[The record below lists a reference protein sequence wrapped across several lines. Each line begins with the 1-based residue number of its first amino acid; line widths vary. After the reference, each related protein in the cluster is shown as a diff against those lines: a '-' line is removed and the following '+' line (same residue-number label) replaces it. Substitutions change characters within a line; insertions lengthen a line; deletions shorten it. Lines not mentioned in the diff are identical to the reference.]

1 MQDFQKM
8 NRSHC
13 YSYWYFIPNTIHL
26 GDISAQSDLNKANLF
41 NSYFHSVFTKSSF
54 CCPNPHQLP
63 DINPKLGH
71 LSNTEEEVFHSLD
84 PSKATGCDGIGP
96 RLLKHCALAL
106 YHLFNLGISQSYI
119 PSEWCL
125 HLIKPLF
132 KSGDR
137 SLVQNYRL
145 ISLLCV
151 TSKILEK
158 IVFNH
163 FLQFVQDK
171 ISQYQFG
178 FMLHRSTLQKLLI
191 LLHSIVESS
200 QKSQSDLIYLD
211 FKKAFD
217 SVAHNELLFKLW
229 YVGITGNT
237 WKWLLAYLL
246 NQSQ

>member
-1 MQDFQKM
+1 MDISKLCFYRSFVLSLILQLLLLTLLIFYTRISIARFPKNKQK
-8 NRSHC
+8 SLL
-13 YSYWYFIPNTIHL
+13 YSYWYIIPNTVHL

-106 YHLFNLGISQSYI
+106 YHLFNLSISQSYI
-119 PSEWCL
+119 PSEWHL

-171 ISQYQFG
+171 NISISVWLYASSVY
-178 FMLHRSTLQKLLI
+178 STKAA
-191 LLHSIVESS
+191 HSST
-200 QKSQSDLIYLD
+200 
-211 FKKAFD
+211 F
-217 SVAHNELLFKLW
+217 HC
-229 YVGITGNT
+229 
-237 WKWLLAYLL
+237 
-246 NQSQ
+246 